1 MSLPSG
7 GFHQRLQQLE
17 PRRQQAFMAALCE
30 RLLPNYLFYYQGL
43 HAESSGEGDPQ
54 GLRVILDLVWEKL
67 AVREARIDFERQAE
81 KLAELEPPAEDDSF
95 GARRALEAV
104 VALSALLDTLRGEA
118 PEAVLEVSRASR
130 SGVRAYIE
138 LVEGE
143 EDARRLA
150 ELIREHPLMADENDF
165 QDAVL
170 EAVEAG
176 PLDREALRE
185 LRKLGRNEGVSNL
198 GLSAD

>member
-1 MSLPSG
+1 MS
-7 GFHQRLQQLE
+7 GFFQRLQQLD
-17 PRRQQAFMAALCE
+17 PRRQRAFMAALCE
-30 RLLPNYLFYYQGL
+30 RLLPNYRLYAEATGQGDS
-43 HAESSGEGDPQ
+43 HGM
-54 GLRVILDLVWEKL
+54 RVILDLVWEHL
-67 AVREARIDFERQAE
+67 AVKEARIDFDRQAE

-118 PEAVLEVSRASR
+118 PEAVLEVSRSSR

-138 LVEGE
+138 LTEGE
-143 EDARRLA
+143 EDAARLG
-150 ELIREHPLMADENDF
+150 ELVRGHPLMADENDF

-170 EAVEAG
+170 EAVEEG
-176 PLDREALRE
+176 PLDREALRS
-185 LRKLGRNEGVSNL
+185 LRRLGRNDGVSNL